1 MKLEE
6 LKIEINEAI
15 KDLNIPMLCVIQEHG
30 HVNLIDEEIKNLG
43 KEYKKKLSDKMQEL
57 VKKVASSKD
66 EAKYFQRQSAD
77 CFKSIEDILLPDPK
91 DKALYKINKIAK
103 KVGLE

>member
-1 MKLEE
+1 MNEKL

-15 KDLNIPMLCVIQEHG
+15 EYLNIPMLCVIQEHG
-30 HVNLIDEEIKNLG
+30 HGNLIDKETKNLS
-43 KEYKKKLSDKMQEL
+43 KEHKKKLEDKMQEIIN
-57 VKKVASSKD
+57 KVASSKD

-103 KVGLE
+103 ELGFE